1 MANSPA
7 LHYHYYANFLD
18 VVFGSFR
25 VISNTDIPIRSAVDC
40 VNFVGAAYKAVEKST
55 SIPQEVLIAEESM
68 ETEFEDTL
76 SKDEV
81 VNCICRF
88 NEENGLMIQVKVEQ
102 RFCIISGWS
111 CIGVFKI
118 CRSPQVICDNSSHFV
133 ELHLFYLQCDVCLCW
148 QHAACFDITESTL
161 PKKYIC
167 YVCENPPGN
176 CY

>member
-1 MANSPA
+1 MV
-7 LHYHYYANFLD
+7 LLEFFQTHIFLTIECIC
-18 VVFGSFR
+18 R
-25 VISNTDIPIRSAVDC
+25 AITVDC

-88 NEENGLMIQVKVEQ
+88 NEENGLMIQVMVEQ
-102 RFCIISGWS
+102 RCCTISGWS

-118 CRSPQVICDNSSHFV
+118 CHSPQVICD
-133 ELHLFYLQCDVCLCW
+133 
-148 QHAACFDITESTL
+148 
-161 PKKYIC
+161 KK
-167 YVCENPPGN
+167 
-176 CY
+176 